1 MCYLHA
7 GPKDSFLHIIFSSTY
22 VAKESDRDLLPSA
35 TKFNWSLLQGIEE
48 NSWFQTV
55 RSAAVQFPTSTA
67 CSCKIKN
74 VYFIFL
80 STKCSQHLRGREEL
94 IRRFWTNT
102 GAAREAHVARSKPC
116 LWSCSLLL
124 QVEEFRLIFPL
135 HKCSPWL
142 LGYMFSLLLNKIR
155 SHIVTV

>member
-22 VAKESDRDLLPSA
+22 AAKESDRDLLPSA
-35 TKFNWSLLQGIEE
+35 TKFNWSLLKGNEE

-55 RSAAVQFPTSTA
+55 WSAAVEFPTSTA

-80 STKCSQHLRGREEL
+80 STKCSQHWRQRGREEL

-102 GAAREAHVARSKPC
+102 GCQESPCGQVKALSLILQIALAGGGIQAHFPPT
-116 LWSCSLLL
+116 
-124 QVEEFRLIFPL
+124 QVLTLAPRLHVLI
-135 HKCSPWL
+135 
-142 LGYMFSLLLNKIR
+142 I
-155 SHIVTV
+155 T